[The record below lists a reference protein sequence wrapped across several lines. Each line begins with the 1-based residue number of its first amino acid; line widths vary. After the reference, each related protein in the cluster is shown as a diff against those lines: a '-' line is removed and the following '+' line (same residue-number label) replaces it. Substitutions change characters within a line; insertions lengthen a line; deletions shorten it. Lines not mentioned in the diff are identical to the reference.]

1 MCTPLVMA
9 PTGRLSSGTP
19 GQIGPHISRVTWPCS
34 WLTALTVPAVRSA
47 SAVMLNSG
55 PLPLS

>member
-1 MCTPLVMA
+1 MA
-9 PTGRLSSGTP
+9 RTGRWSSGTP

-34 WLTALTVPAVRSA
+34 WLTPLTELAVRSA
-47 SAVMLNSG
+47 SAVMLKSG